1 MSFVSL
7 RVRVLVAVVVM
18 ATLGTPLSAAA
29 QAGSVSAT
37 WKAGVA
43 KVVITPDQSMWMAG
57 YAARNKPSEGKIHD
71 LYAKALALEDAAGTR
86 LVLVTLDLIGI
97 PREFRDGLVKEVG
110 DRYKLAPASLLF
122 NVSHTHSGPEVRD
135 WRGTQAWDLPPEQ
148 IELGTQYSET
158 LFGKVADLIGRAL
171 DALAP
176 AQLAYTHG
184 RAGVAMNRRL
194 LTPNGYVIA
203 PNADG
208 PVDHDVPVLQVNRPD
223 GKTTALVFGYAC
235 HNTTLSDYEF
245 CGDYAGFAQEYVEE
259 AHPGGVAM
267 FVAGCGAD
275 QNPTPRR
282 TVDLAKQHGRALAN
296 AVEAALVAKLRP
308 VQGPLRVAIDDAT
321 LQLEPPASLEELR
334 KQTQSQDRYQKRY
347 AEEMIRELEGPGR
360 RSNTY
365 PYLVQVAQFGRDLT
379 MVALAGEV
387 VVDYSLRV
395 KSELPGSPVWMA
407 GYSNDV
413 FGYVPSKRV
422 LEEGGY
428 EARGAVLYYGT
439 TMTPFKPSVEQSI
452 VDKVHELVRQA
463 RSL

>member
-1 MSFVSL
+1 MGTVSL
-7 RVRVLVAVVVM
+7 QRKTLLAFVVA
-18 ATLGTPLSAAA
+18 ASLGMSLSAVGQTDDA
-29 QAGSVSAT
+29 

-43 KVVITPDQSMWMAG
+43 TVVITPERSMWMAG

-71 LYAKALALEDAAGTR
+71 LHAKALALEDAGGTR

-97 PREFRDGLVKEVG
+97 PREFRDRVVKDVG
-110 DRYKLAPASLLF
+110 ARYELAPASLLL
-122 NVSHTHSGPEVRD
+122 NVSHTHSGPELRD

-148 IELGTQYSET
+148 IELGRQYSDA
-158 LFGKVADLIGRAL
+158 LFGKVVELVGRAL

-176 AQLAYTHG
+176 AQLTYTHG
-184 RAGVAMNRRL
+184 RSGVAMNRRL
-194 LTPNGYVIA
+194 LTTNGYVIA

-208 PVDHDVPVLQVNRPD
+208 PVDHDVPVLQVTGPD
-223 GKTTALVFGYAC
+223 GKTKALVFGYAC

-259 AHPGGVAM
+259 KHPGTVAM
-267 FVAGCGAD
+267 FVEGCGAD

-282 TVDLAKQHGRALAN
+282 TVDLAKQHGRAVAN
-296 AVEAALVAKLRP
+296 AVEAALVAKLHP
-308 VQGPLRVAIDDAT
+308 VQGPLRLAVGEAT
-321 LQLEPPASLEELR
+321 LELEPPASMEEL
-334 KQTQSQDRYQKRY
+334 KQQTQSKDKYQKRY
-347 AEEMIRELEGPGR
+347 AEEMIRELDGPGR

-365 PYLVQVAQFGRDLT
+365 PYLVQVVQFGKDLT

-387 VVDYSLRV
+387 VVDYSLRI
-395 KSELPGSPVWMA
+395 KSELPGSPVWVA

-422 LEEGGY
+422 LQEGGY

-439 TMTPFKPSVEQSI
+439 TMTPFASSVEDFI
-452 VDKVHELVRQA
+452 VGKVQELVRQV
-463 RSL
+463 RSEK

>member
-1 MSFVSL
+1 MGTVSL
-7 RVRVLVAVVVM
+7 QRKTLLAFVVA
-18 ATLGTPLSAAA
+18 ASLGMSLSAVGQTDGA
-29 QAGSVSAT
+29 

-43 KVVITPDQSMWMAG
+43 TAVITPERSMWMAG

-71 LYAKALALEDAAGTR
+71 LHAKALALEDAGGTR

-97 PREFRDGLVKEVG
+97 PREFRDRVVKDVG
-110 DRYKLAPASLLF
+110 ARYELAPASLLL
-122 NVSHTHSGPEVRD
+122 NVSHTHSGPELRD

-148 IELGTQYSET
+148 IELGRQYSDA
-158 LFGKVADLIGRAL
+158 LFGKVVELVGRAL

-176 AQLAYTHG
+176 AQLTYTHG
-184 RAGVAMNRRL
+184 RSGVAMNRRL
-194 LTPNGYVIA
+194 LTTNGYVIA

-208 PVDHDVPVLQVNRPD
+208 PVDHDVPVLQVTGPD
-223 GKTTALVFGYAC
+223 GKTKALVFGYAC

-259 AHPGGVAM
+259 KHPGTVAM
-267 FVAGCGAD
+267 FVEGCGAD

-282 TVDLAKQHGRALAN
+282 TVDLAKQHGRAVAN

-308 VQGPLRVAIDDAT
+308 VQGPLRLAVGEAT
-321 LQLEPPASLEELR
+321 LELEPPASMEEL
-334 KQTQSQDRYQKRY
+334 KQQTQSKDKYQKRY
-347 AEEMIRELEGPGR
+347 AEEMIRELDGPGR

-365 PYLVQVAQFGRDLT
+365 PYLVQVVQFGKDLT

-387 VVDYSLRV
+387 VVDYSLRI
-395 KSELPGSPVWMA
+395 KSELPGSPVWVA

-422 LEEGGY
+422 LQEGGY

-439 TMTPFKPSVEQSI
+439 TMTPFASSVEDFI
-452 VDKVHELVRQA
+452 VGKVQELVRQV
-463 RSL
+463 RSEK